1 MLPLP
6 VDLDREVREAEAE
19 VDRADAQVRVSV
31 GVLRQRFLDRLPWL
45 VGAGIGVA
53 IYLLLPRSR
62 RAVPATRGFIGRSPW
77 SRLAAP
83 LVNLLIS
90 RGVGLLT
97 AVVAA
102 MVARKPAKPLATVP
116 HVDLDRYAGMWFEIA
131 RLPTRAE
138 DRCER
143 DVTATYEVMDSGL
156 RVINRCRR
164 ADGRIKSAV
173 GRARVV
179 GDRTNARLQVSF
191 APSFL
196 DALPFVWGDY
206 WILDLADDYDA
217 AMVGTPDRKHLWLLS
232 RTPSLAWNRTQRI
245 HRARRS
251 ARIRHGQIGVHRAN
265 GASRAACAGAP
276 DQRRRPSFAS
286 RAARD
291 RRRVA
296 RRIGTQWQWYGAC

>member
-6 VDLDREVREAEAE
+6 TDLDREVREAEAE
-19 VDRADAQVRVSV
+19 VHRADARVRASV
-31 GVLRQRFLDRLPWL
+31 AVVRQRFIERLPWL
-45 VGAGIGVA
+45 IGAGIGVA
-53 IYLLLPRSR
+53 IFLLLPRSR
-62 RAVPATRGFIGRSPW
+62 RAVPATRGIIGRSPW

-90 RGVGLLT
+90 RGVGVLT
-97 AVVAA
+97 AFVAA
-102 MVARKPAKPLATVP
+102 MIARKPARPLATVP

-179 GDRTNARLQVSF
+179 EDRTNARLQVSF

-217 AMVGTPDRKHLWLLS
+217 AMVGTPNRKHLWLLS
-232 RTPSLAWNRTQRI
+232 RTPSLPGTELSAFIARADQQGFNTARLLYTEQTVRHAPPAPARQTNGEGLLSTPAPREDTAKS
-245 HRARRS
+245 HRLEA
-251 ARIRHGQIGVHRAN
+251 Q
-265 GASRAACAGAP
+265 
-276 DQRRRPSFAS
+276 
-286 RAARD
+286 
-291 RRRVA
+291 
-296 RRIGTQWQWYGAC
+296 

>member
-6 VDLDREVREAEAE
+6 DDLDREVSEAEAE
-19 VDRADAQVRVSV
+19 VSRADAQVRASY
-31 GVLRQRFLDRLPWL
+31 GALKQRFRDRLPWL
-45 VGAGIGVA
+45 ASAGIGIA

-62 RAVPATRGFIGRSPW
+62 RTTSAARAVTGRSPW
-77 SRLAAP
+77 SRLTVP
-83 LVNLLIS
+83 LLNLLVS

-97 AVVAA
+97 AVIAA
-102 MVARKPAKPLATVP
+102 MVARKPARPLATVP

-131 RLPTRAE
+131 RMPTRAE

-143 DVTATYEVMDSGL
+143 DVTATYAVTDSGL
-156 RVINRCRR
+156 SVINRCRR
-164 ADGRIKSAV
+164 ADGRIRSAV

-179 GDRTNARLQVSF
+179 EDRTNARLQVSF

-232 RTPSLAWNRTQRI
+232 RTPSLPGTEL
-245 HRARRS
+245 S
-251 ARIRHGQIGVHRAN
+251 AFIARAN
-265 GASRAACAGAP
+265 QQGFDTARLLYTEQTVRQAPPAPARQTNGEGLLSTRAPRETGAESRAG
-276 DQRRRPSFAS
+276 
-286 RAARD
+286 
-291 RRRVA
+291 
-296 RRIGTQWQWYGAC
+296 

>member
-1 MLPLP
+1 MLPRSG
-6 VDLDREVREAEAE
+6 DLDREVSEAEAE
-19 VDRADAQVRVSV
+19 VSRADAQVRASY
-31 GVLRQRFLDRLPWL
+31 GTLKQRFLDRLPWL

-53 IYLLLPRSR
+53 IFLLLPRSR
-62 RAVPATRGFIGRSPW
+62 RGVPATRGLIGRSPW

-97 AVVAA
+97 AVFAA
-102 MVARKPAKPLATVP
+102 MIARKPAKPLAAVP

-131 RLPTRAE
+131 RMPTRAE

-143 DVTATYEVMDSGL
+143 DVTATYAVTDSGL
-156 RVINRCRR
+156 SVINRCRR
-164 ADGRIKSAV
+164 ADGRIQDAAV

-179 GDRTNARLQVSF
+179 EDRTNARLQVSF
-191 APSFL
+191 APTFL

-232 RTPSLAWNRTQRI
+232 RTPRLPGTEL
-245 HRARRS
+245 S
-251 ARIRHGQIGVHRAN
+251 AFIARAN
-265 GASRAACAGAP
+265 QQGFDTARLLYTEQTVRQAPPAPGRQTNGEGLLSAHAPRETGAESRAG
-276 DQRRRPSFAS
+276 
-286 RAARD
+286 
-291 RRRVA
+291 
-296 RRIGTQWQWYGAC
+296 

>member
-1 MLPLP
+1 MLPLSA
-6 VDLDREVREAEAE
+6 DLDREVREAEAE
-19 VDRADAQVRVSV
+19 VNRADAEVRASV

-53 IYLLLPRSR
+53 IFVLIPRLR
-62 RAVPATRGFIGRSPW
+62 RRSVPATAGFIGRTPW

-90 RGVGLLT
+90 RGVGILT
-97 AVVAA
+97 ALVAA
-102 MVARKPAKPLATVP
+102 MVARKPVRPLATVQ

-131 RLPTRAE
+131 RMPTHAE
-138 DRCER
+138 DKCDR
-143 DVTATYEVMDSGL
+143 DVTATYEVTDSGM

-164 ADGRIKSAV
+164 ADGRIKSAI

-206 WILDLADDYDA
+206 WILDLADDYGA

-232 RTPSLAWNRTQRI
+232 RTPTLPGTEL
-245 HRARRS
+245 S
-251 ARIRHGQIGVHRAN
+251 AFIARAN
-265 GASRAACAGAP
+265 QQEFDTARLLYTEQTVRQAPPARPTNGGGALSAHTPRENATESRVG
-276 DQRRRPSFAS
+276 Q
-286 RAARD
+286 
-291 RRRVA
+291 
-296 RRIGTQWQWYGAC
+296 

>member
-19 VDRADAQVRVSV
+19 VYRADAQVGVSV
-31 GVLRQRFLDRLPWL
+31 GMLKQRFVDRLPWL

-62 RAVPATRGFIGRSPW
+62 RALPATRALVGRSPW
-77 SRLAAP
+77 AGLAAP

-102 MVARKPAKPLATVP
+102 MIARKPAKPLATVA
-116 HVDLDRYAGMWFEIA
+116 HVDLDRFAGMWFEIA
-131 RLPTRAE
+131 RMPTRAE

-196 DALPFVWGDY
+196 DALPLVWGDY
-206 WILDLADDYDA
+206 WILDLADDYGA

-232 RTPSLAWNRTQRI
+232 RTPTLAGTELSAFI
-245 HRARRS
+245 ARAHQQEFDT
-251 ARIRHGQIGVHRAN
+251 ARLVYTEQTVRQAPPAPARQTNGEGLLSPHAPRVTGAESHAGQSNA
-265 GASRAACAGAP
+265 
-276 DQRRRPSFAS
+276 
-286 RAARD
+286 
-291 RRRVA
+291 
-296 RRIGTQWQWYGAC
+296 

>member
-1 MLPLP
+1 
-6 VDLDREVREAEAE
+6 
-19 VDRADAQVRVSV
+19 
-31 GVLRQRFLDRLPWL
+31 
-45 VGAGIGVA
+45 
-53 IYLLLPRSR
+53 
-62 RAVPATRGFIGRSPW
+62 
-77 SRLAAP
+77 
-83 LVNLLIS
+83 
-90 RGVGLLT
+90 
-97 AVVAA
+97 
-102 MVARKPAKPLATVP
+102 MVARKPAKPLATVA

-179 GDRTNARLQVSF
+179 EDRTNARLQVSF

-232 RTPSLAWNRTQRI
+232 RTPSLPGTELSAFI
-245 HRARRS
+245 ARADQQGFDT
-251 ARIRHGQIGVHRAN
+251 ARLVYTEQTVRQAPP
-265 GASRAACAGAP
+265 ASGTP

-291 RRRVA
+291 RRRVP
-296 RRIGTQWQWYGAC
+296 RRIEQRIAVVRRLLNVAHPTRSTLCHCR